1 MLAIGMLAAAAGL
14 VLGLRFSLITLILLT
29 MAIVITFA
37 TSVLGGSSSLAVGTQ
52 MLATL
57 ASIQISYL
65 FGCLLAAHLPV
76 RSSSERSEARL
87 WCVAGREL
95 GKTTSDKELVRAPA
109 LPPGKRQ
116 GHIPFGISK
125 RIRGCCVYF
134 TELAFRIGLVVT
146 RTKSRAATAFISGY
160 LQRRAPGSMFV
171 WIIDSA
177 DDALLHLL

>member
-1 MLAIGMLAAAAGL
+1 MQGSRAKYGAEPTVVQLSLCRLLKGCSCVLRTKGDVMLAIGMLAAAAGL
-14 VLGLRFSLITLILLT
+14 VLGLRFSLITLLLLT
-29 MAIVITFA
+29 LAIVITFA
-37 TSVLGGSSSLAVGTQ
+37 TSVLGGSNSLAVGTQ

-95 GKTTSDKELVRAPA
+95 GGTTSDKELVRAPA

-116 GHIPFGISK
+116 GHIPSVF
-125 RIRGCCVYF
+125 RRGSEV
-134 TELAFRIGLVVT
+134 
-146 RTKSRAATAFISGY
+146 AAYTSPN
-160 LQRRAPGSMFV
+160 LPLGSA
-171 WIIDSA
+171 S
-177 DDALLHLL
+177 